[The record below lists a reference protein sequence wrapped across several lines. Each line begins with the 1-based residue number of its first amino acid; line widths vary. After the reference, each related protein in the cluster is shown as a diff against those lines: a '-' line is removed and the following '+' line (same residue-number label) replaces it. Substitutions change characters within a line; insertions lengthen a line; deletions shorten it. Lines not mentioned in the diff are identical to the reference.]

1 MSLIDWETCVS
12 QIILKHYK
20 CCGSIRQGFREDKSV
35 GKDDGCWG
43 EDRNAFLEGV
53 LIKRKSDQQ
62 VGRKAVF

>member
-1 MSLIDWETCVS
+1 MSLIDWEICVS

-20 CCGSIRQGFREDKSV
+20 YCESIRQGLREDKSM

-53 LIKRKSDQQ
+53 ISR
-62 VGRKAVF
+62 

>member
-1 MSLIDWETCVS
+1 MVSLIDWEIGVS

-20 CCGSIRQGFREDKSV
+20 YCESIRQGLREDKSM

-53 LIKRKSDQQ
+53 VSR
-62 VGRKAVF
+62 